1 MLIDVREKHDHQIT
15 RNNISLRLAILRER
29 EREREGW
36 LINEEE
42 KEKCQKWKGVDCGV
56 LPIL

>member
-1 MLIDVREKHDHQIT
+1 MPMLIDVRERHDHQIT
-15 RNNISLRLAILRER
+15 RNNISLRLAILL
-29 EREREGW
+29 EREGW

-42 KEKCQKWKGVDCGV
+42 KEKCQKWKGVNCGV

>member
-1 MLIDVREKHDHQIT
+1 MLIDVRERHDHQIT
-15 RNNISLRLAILRER
+15 RNNISLRLAILL
-29 EREREGW
+29 EREGW

>member
-1 MLIDVREKHDHQIT
+1 MLIDVREKRDHQIT

-29 EREREGW
+29 EREGW

-42 KEKCQKWKGVDCGV
+42 KEKCQK
-56 LPIL
+56 